1 METVQRGKLDSS
13 AANPVVKGMPYSLFV
28 LSYEVEMQTG
38 YADTLGV
45 GRGTESGQ
53 SALNVP
59 KGLHS
64 LMLRRIGERRIRF
77 FLLLYRS
84 RVHLSEDAVNLDG
97 CEKIGIRSSFHQA
110 LELLLVNSLRQF
122 QFFVG
127 LKKRH
132 YRKRRLL
139 IWRHAASATIRP
151 NLIKSAVE
159 ANHLTIE
166 LVESA

>member
-13 AANPVVKGMPYSLFV
+13 AANPVVKGMPSSLFV

-97 CEKIGIRSSFHQA
+97 CEKIGIRSSFNQA

-166 LVESA
+166 LVENA